1 MSHLFAELFFVAIG
15 IFALGVI
22 FMSFAS
28 KPPTAEG
35 QITFEPQAFGAGACP
50 CCGRERE

>member
-1 MSHLFAELFFVAIG
+1 MPHLLAELFFVAIG

-22 FMSFAS
+22 FTSFAS
-28 KPPTAEG
+28 KPPTAESE
-35 QITFEPQAFGAGACP
+35 IAFEPRVFCAGECP